1 VNTSHIAVGDIMQDK
16 VSEVSQKLVQVI
28 QTRDADR
35 VRYLSKMMERQKD
48 PMNTVRLFWLITQHL
63 KRIDE
68 ELLNWFQSIYFED
81 CAPEVREMWLQFV
94 DLCSLTL
101 SEQYSMTAK
110 RA

>member
-1 VNTSHIAVGDIMQDK
+1 MQDK

-28 QTRDADR
+28 QTRDVNR

-68 ELLNWFQSIYFED
+68 DLLNWFESIYFED
-81 CAPEVREMWLQFV
+81 CAPEVQEMWLQFV
-94 DLCSLTL
+94 DLCGLTL
-101 SEQYSMTAK
+101 SEQYAMTAK
-110 RA
+110 QA